1 MGDKQVSGGEN
12 ESEML
17 RTFTT
22 RLLRD
27 VAALERMVSQGLI
40 EEGVRRIGAE
50 QEVFLVDRTYRPA
63 PAALKM
69 IERLKDEHF
78 VTEVALFN
86 LEMNLD
92 PVPLGGK
99 CFSAVETQLTGLLER
114 ARKAAHEIGN
124 DIVLTGILPTV
135 RKSDLGI
142 ENMTP
147 IPRYYALNRAMTKL
161 RGGDYDIHLKG
172 VDELHAKHDNVM
184 LESCNTSFQCHL
196 QVGASEFAKMY
207 NIAQVATAPVLAAA
221 TNSPMLFGRRL
232 WNETRVAL
240 FQQSVDTRGSSSEG
254 MREVP
259 PRVDF
264 GRQWVKRSVIEI
276 YQDNIARYRVLIAAD
291 PEDDPMA
298 VLDKGGV
305 PSLRALRL
313 HNGTVYRWNRA
324 CYGVTDGK
332 PHLRIEARA
341 LPSGPTPV
349 DELANAAFWYG
360 VVLGLASENEDI
372 TKRISFD
379 DAKGNFFAAARL
391 GLGAQFT
398 WLDGITAPAQQIVLE
413 ILTPMARKALLD
425 ANVDRD
431 DVDRYLGVL
440 AERVAS
446 GRTGSQWALRSY
458 SEMRNHG
465 TEGERVNALTAATI
479 ARQRPNVPVA
489 RWEPARIEEGGG
501 WKHNYVKV
509 EQMMSTDFVT
519 VHENDPLDLVLNLM
533 MWERVRHVPVEDGQ
547 HRLVGLVT
555 YRAVLRAASQWL
567 HEREPHPAPV
577 SDVMRRDPWTV
588 TPDTPTLTAIEV
600 MRQKDVGCLPVV
612 TKDGRLVGMV
622 TSRNLLGVASEL
634 LEQKLKE

>member
-1 MGDKQVSGGEN
+1 VGDKQVRDDEN
-12 ESEML
+12 EAETL
-17 RTFTT
+17 RTFTS

-27 VAALERMVSQGLI
+27 IAALERMLSQGMI
-40 EEGVRRIGAE
+40 EEGVRRVGFE

-63 PAALKM
+63 PTALKM
-69 IERLKDEHF
+69 IERLKDDHF

-92 PVPLGGK
+92 PLALGGK
-99 CFSAVETQLTGLLER
+99 CFSAGEAQLIGLLDR
-114 ARKAAHEIGN
+114 ARQAAHEMGD

-161 RGGDYDIHLKG
+161 RGGDYEIHLKG

-196 QVGASEFAKMY
+196 QVGASEFAKIY

-240 FQQSVDTRGSSSEG
+240 FQQSVDTRGSSSESL
-254 MREVP
+254 REVP

-264 GRQWVKRSVIEI
+264 GRQWVKSGVIEV
-276 YQDNIARYRVLIAAD
+276 YRDNIARYRVLIGAD
-291 PEDDPMA
+291 PEEDPMA
-298 VLDKGGV
+298 VLDRGGV
-305 PSLRALRL
+305 PSLSALRL
-313 HNGTVYRWNRA
+313 HNGTIYRWNRA
-324 CYGVTDGK
+324 CYGITDGK

-349 DELANAAFWYG
+349 DELANAVFWYG
-360 VVLGLASENEDI
+360 VVLGLASENDDI

-398 WLDGITAPAQQIVLE
+398 WLDGVTAPAQQIVLE
-413 ILTPMARKALLD
+413 LLMPLARTALLA
-425 ANVDRD
+425 ANVDRG
-431 DVDRYLGVL
+431 DVDHYLGVL

-479 ARQRPNVPVA
+479 ARQRNNVPVA

-533 MWERVRHVPVEDGQ
+533 MWDRVRYVPVEDAQ
-547 HRLVGLVT
+547 HHLVGLVT
-555 YRAVLRAASQWL
+555 YRHVLRAASQWL
-567 HEREPHPAPV
+567 HEKEPRPAPV

-588 TPDTPTLTAIEV
+588 TPETSTLKAIEV
-600 MRQKDVGCLPVV
+600 MRLKDVGCLPVV

>member
-1 MGDKQVSGGEN
+1 M
-12 ESEML
+12 
-17 RTFTT
+17 
-22 RLLRD
+22 
-27 VAALERMVSQGLI
+27 
-40 EEGVRRIGAE
+40 
-50 QEVFLVDRTYRPA
+50 
-63 PAALKM
+63 
-69 IERLKDEHF
+69 
-78 VTEVALFN
+78 
-86 LEMNLD
+86 
-92 PVPLGGK
+92 
-99 CFSAVETQLTGLLER
+99 
-114 ARKAAHEIGN
+114 
-124 DIVLTGILPTV
+124 
-135 RKSDLGI
+135 
-142 ENMTP
+142 
-147 IPRYYALNRAMTKL
+147 
-161 RGGDYDIHLKG
+161 
-172 VDELHAKHDNVM
+172 
-184 LESCNTSFQCHL
+184 
-196 QVGASEFAKMY
+196 
-207 NIAQVATAPVLAAA
+207 
-221 TNSPMLFGRRL
+221 
-232 WNETRVAL
+232 
-240 FQQSVDTRGSSSEG
+240 
-254 MREVP
+254 
-259 PRVDF
+259 
-264 GRQWVKRSVIEI
+264 
-276 YQDNIARYRVLIAAD
+276 
-291 PEDDPMA
+291 
-298 VLDKGGV
+298 
-305 PSLRALRL
+305 
-313 HNGTVYRWNRA
+313 
-324 CYGVTDGK
+324 
-332 PHLRIEARA
+332 
-341 LPSGPTPV
+341 
-349 DELANAAFWYG
+349 
-360 VVLGLASENEDI
+360 LGLASENEDI

-413 ILTPMARKALLD
+413 ILMPMARKALLD

-634 LEQKLKE
+634 LEQKL